1 MTMLNSF
8 AQRLVINNIKK
19 MIYEFGFNDENI
31 VLLFQL
37 LTMLIMMKVKL
48 IYKSNG
54 KFEI

>member
-1 MTMLNSF
+1 MLNSF